1 MVAEGQEAD
10 RSAQGAAAAERQES
24 DRSPE
29 GSPSVARSGRSRPT
43 DIRRRIVIVGGG
55 FGGLTLARELR
66 HADVEVT
73 VVDRMH
79 HHLFQPLLYQV
90 ACGALSAGECASSIR
105 AALKRSTNA
114 TVLMA
119 EATGL
124 DVERRQLILDR
135 GERLDYDSL
144 IVACGAQTS
153 YFGNDQW
160 RDVSCGLKTLADAVD
175 LRNRIYG
182 AFEEAERAG
191 DGAVR
196 EEWMTF
202 VVIGGGPTGVEVAG
216 ELAIV
221 AKHGLEREFTQIRPQ
236 DARVILLDA
245 GERVTAAFSEKL
257 SRKVTQE
264 LASLGV
270 TVRERARVTAID
282 ARGVTI
288 QVQGAAPRAQG
299 AAAHAQDAAAHAQG
313 ATAPASA
320 GEERIAARTVIWAA
334 GVQAAGF
341 AVTLAQATGVDTDR
355 AGRVQIEPD
364 LTVPGHPEISAI
376 GDATTLLAPGGGSR
390 PLPGLATVAIQQAR
404 HVAKVIAADEPAART
419 PFRYFDKGALAVVGR
434 GRAVCEI
441 HGRRLSGRLAFAM
454 YLTVHM
460 YYLTGGG
467 PGHRGKVLIDWVS
480 ARLGDPQNQVIEGE
494 LGSVERVP
502 AGAAA
507 ARSGAEAAG

>member
-1 MVAEGQEAD
+1 
-10 RSAQGAAAAERQES
+10 
-24 DRSPE
+24 
-29 GSPSVARSGRSRPT
+29 
-43 DIRRRIVIVGGG
+43 VIVGGG
-55 FGGLTLARELR
+55 FGGLTLAHELR

-73 VVDRMH
+73 LVDRMH

-90 ACGALSAGECASSIR
+90 ACGALSAGECATSLR
-105 AALKRSTNA
+105 AALKGSANA

-119 EATGL
+119 EAAGL

-144 IVACGAQTS
+144 IVASGAQTS

-191 DGAVR
+191 DAAAR

-221 AKHGLEREFTQIRPQ
+221 AQHGLEREFTQIRPQ

-245 GERVTAAFSEKL
+245 GERVAAAFSEKL
-257 SRKVTQE
+257 SRKVAQE

-270 TVRERARVTAID
+270 TVRERTRVTAID

-288 QVQGAAPRAQG
+288 RTGER
-299 AAAHAQDAAAHAQG
+299 
-313 ATAPASA
+313 
-320 GEERIAARTVIWAA
+320 EERIAARTVIWAA

-341 AVTLAQATGVDTDR
+341 AATLARATGADTDR

-376 GDATTLLAPGGGSR
+376 GDATTLLAPGGASGR

-404 HVAKVIAADEPAART
+404 HVAKAIAAGEPGART
-419 PFRYFDKGALAVVGR
+419 PFRYFDKGTLAVVGR

-441 HGRRLSGRLAFAM
+441 RGHKLSGRLAFAM

-460 YYLTGGG
+460 YYLAGGG
-467 PGHRGKVLIDWVS
+467 PGHRGKVLIDWIS
-480 ARLGDPQNQVIEGE
+480 ARLGDPQNQVIEGK
-494 LGSVERVP
+494 LATVERVP

-507 ARSGAEAAG
+507 AQSRVEAAG

>member
-1 MVAEGQEAD
+1 MPAEGA
-10 RSAQGAAAAERQES
+10 GAH
-24 DRSPE
+24 P
-29 GSPSVARSGRSRPT
+29 
-43 DIRRRIVIVGGG
+43 RRVVIIGAG
-55 FGGLTLARELR
+55 FGGLTAAHELR

-90 ACGALSAGECASSIR
+90 ACGGLAEGECAIPIR
-105 AALKRSTNA
+105 AALKRSANT

-124 DVERRQLILDR
+124 DVERRQLVLDR

-144 IVACGAQTS
+144 IVACGARTS
-153 YFGNDQW
+153 YFGNDEW
-160 RDVSCGLKTLADAVD
+160 REVSCGLKTLADAVD

-182 AFEEAERAG
+182 AFEEAERAE
-191 DGAVR
+191 DQASC

-202 VVIGGGPTGVEVAG
+202 VVIGGGPTGVELAG
-216 ELAIV
+216 ELGIIARHQLKRDFARI
-221 AKHGLEREFTQIRPQ
+221 APRN
-236 DARVILLDA
+236 ARVILLDA

-257 SRKVTQE
+257 SRKVAQE
-264 LASLGV
+264 LAALGV

-288 QVQGAAPRAQG
+288 QV
-299 AAAHAQDAAAHAQG
+299 
-313 ATAPASA
+313 
-320 GEERIAARTVIWAA
+320 GEGQERIAARTVIWAA

-341 AVTLAQATGVDTDR
+341 AGTLAQATGASADR
-355 AGRVQIEPD
+355 AGRVQVEPD

-376 GDATTLLAPGGGSR
+376 GDTTTLVAGPGER

-404 HVAKVIAADEPAART
+404 HVARAIHGGAPGAST

-434 GRAVCEI
+434 GKAVCEI
-441 HGRRLSGRLAFAM
+441 RGHRLSGRLAFFT

-467 PGHRGKVLIDWVS
+467 PGHRLKVLIDWVS
-480 ARLGDPQNQVIEGE
+480 ARVGDPQNQVIEGQ
-494 LGSVERVP
+494 LASVERPP
-502 AGAAA
+502 ASAQ
-507 ARSGAEAAG
+507 AES

>member
-1 MVAEGQEAD
+1 VD
-10 RSAQGAAAAERQES
+10 SYGAG
-24 DRSPE
+24 P
-29 GSPSVARSGRSRPT
+29 GRSRPPNT
-43 DIRRRIVIVGGG
+43 RRRVVIVGGG
-55 FGGLTLARELR
+55 FGGLTLAHELR
-66 HADVEVT
+66 HADVAVT

-90 ACGALSAGECASSIR
+90 ACGALSAGECATSIR
-105 AALKRSTNA
+105 AALKGSANA
-114 TVLMA
+114 TVMMA
-119 EATGL
+119 QATGL

-144 IVACGAQTS
+144 IVASGAQTS

-160 RDVSCGLKTLADAVD
+160 RDVSCGLKTLADAID

-182 AFEEAERAG
+182 AFEEAERARE
-191 DGAVR
+191 GAAR

-221 AKHGLEREFTQIRPQ
+221 AQHGLEREFTQIRPR

-245 GERVTAAFSEKL
+245 GERVTAAFDEKL

-288 QVQGAAPRAQG
+288 QTGVPAHGADAAADAQG
-299 AAAHAQDAAAHAQG
+299 AA
-313 ATAPASA
+313 S
-320 GEERIAARTVIWAA
+320 EERIAARTVIWAA
-334 GVQAAGF
+334 GVRAAGF
-341 AVTLAQATGVDTDR
+341 AATLARATGADSDR
-355 AGRVQIEPD
+355 AGRVQIDPD
-364 LTVPGHPEISAI
+364 LTVPGHPEISVI
-376 GDATTLLAPGGGSR
+376 GDASTLVAPGGGSR

-404 HVAKVIAADEPAART
+404 HVAKAIAAGEPAARS

-441 HGRRLSGRLAFAM
+441 RGHKLWGRLAFAM

-467 PGHRGKVLIDWVS
+467 PGHRGKVLIDWAS
-480 ARLGDPQNQVIEGE
+480 ARIGDPQNQVIEGE
-494 LGSVERVP
+494 LASVER
-502 AGAAA
+502 AAA
-507 ARSGAEAAG
+507 AR

>member
-1 MVAEGQEAD
+1 M
-10 RSAQGAAAAERQES
+10 AAER
-24 DRSPE
+24 PE
-29 GSPSVARSGRSRPT
+29 DGRPLGSVPSGGGLGGNRPSHA
-43 DIRRRIVIVGGG
+43 RRRVVIVGGG
-55 FGGLTLARELR
+55 FGGLTLAHELR
-66 HADVEVT
+66 HADVDVT
-73 VVDRMH
+73 VVDRLH

-90 ACGALSAGECASSIR
+90 ACGALSAGECATSIR
-105 AALKRSTNA
+105 AALKGSAHA

-144 IVACGAQTS
+144 VVACGAQTS
-153 YFGNDQW
+153 YFGNDEW
-160 RDVSCGLKTLADAVD
+160 RELSCGLKTLADALD
-175 LRNRIYG
+175 LRSRIYG
-182 AFEEAERAG
+182 AYEEAERAG
-191 DGAVR
+191 DAATR
-196 EEWMTF
+196 AEWMTF

-221 AKHGLEREFTQIRPQ
+221 AQHGLEREFTQIRPR

-245 GERVTAAFSEKL
+245 GERVAAAFDAKL
-257 SRKVTQE
+257 SRKVAQE

-288 QVQGAAPRAQG
+288 QMGEC
-299 AAAHAQDAAAHAQG
+299 
-313 ATAPASA
+313 
-320 GEERIAARTVIWAA
+320 EERIAARTVIWAA
-334 GVQAAGF
+334 GVRAAGF
-341 AVTLAQATGVDTDR
+341 AATLAQAVGVDTDR

-364 LTVPGHPEISAI
+364 LTAPGHPEISVI
-376 GDATTLLAPGGGSR
+376 GDASTLVAPGGGSR

-404 HVAKVIAADEPAART
+404 HVAKAIAAGEPSARA

-441 HGRRLSGRLAFAM
+441 RGRKLSGRLAFLM

-494 LGSVERVP
+494 LASVERLP
-502 AGAAA
+502 ASAPA